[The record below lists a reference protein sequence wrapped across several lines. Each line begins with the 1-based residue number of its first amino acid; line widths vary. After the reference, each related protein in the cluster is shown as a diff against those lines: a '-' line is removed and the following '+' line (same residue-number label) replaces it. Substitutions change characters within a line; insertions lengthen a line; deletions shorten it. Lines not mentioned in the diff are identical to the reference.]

1 MTSTATAELCDTN
14 QRLVKIG
21 EVRVLEP
28 IFKIYGHSHIFSGP
42 VVTLKVFED
51 NVLVREVLET
61 KGEGKS
67 QPDFLFNSV
76 VL

>member
-14 QRLVKIG
+14 QRLVKSG

-28 IFKIYGHSHIFSGP
+28 IFKIYGHSYIFSGP

-51 NVLVREVLET
+51 NVIVREVLET
-61 KGEGKS
+61 KGEGKLS
-67 QPDFLFNSV
+67 I
-76 VL
+76 